1 MNFKYV
7 IVLFILVLV
16 SSVSFVSATDSSFSE
31 IDNAN
36 FKSNQSLYEDLEV
49 QDTNKIENNFDL
61 KKVNSDFI
69 EDTSNITEE
78 YSINIKNITI
88 GNGTNNTNIFKTV
101 IKGDD
106 ISIINS
112 NNLPITIKTYT
123 TTIYQTEQLN
133 LYLLT
138 SSGRVILN
146 NQPITITLN
155 GVSYTKYF
163 DENGIASININLLA
177 RSTPYSVNCYF
188 SGYGNFLSSSLSF
201 NMKVIQKS
209 VNLYYLT
216 NVVNKGVSDEG
227 FRVKL
232 IDQFKVPVGNKV
244 VKIKINGVTY
254 SKNSNNRGIANLNI
268 NLNPGIYSVDY
279 WYDNEEKG
287 YSSLAKQTVSL
298 TVKNDGNNLIKTT
311 ISRLNYTIQESGEIS
326 IKLSDVNGN
335 PISNKN
341 IKLFL
346 DNYNLISSTTNNEGI
361 AYFNLF
367 GTSFLNTVITFVFE
381 GDSVYRAT
389 GVADT
394 YIGIEKSTS
403 NKYSSSDSN
412 GGSNIPLSYY
422 KTYYN
427 VYDNYTSAYI
437 QKLASTLTASCNDD
451 LEKTMAIHHYVYMI
465 NYENYGNHKY
475 GGKESLLRYAG
486 NCLDKTSAF
495 VTLLRA
501 VNIPVRYVLGDNFP
515 SSTEG
520 HAWAQVCFDNTWVVS
535 EVTNTLLFGD
545 WEHGASYS
553 NKQYGVIVS

>member
-78 YSINIKNITI
+78 YNINIKNITI

-106 ISIINS
+106 ISITNS

-254 SKNSNNRGIANLNI
+254 SKNSNSQGIANLNI

-412 GGSNIPLSYY
+412 GGSNIPLYYY

-437 QKLASTLTASCNDD
+437 QKLVSTLTASCNDD

-520 HAWAQVCFDNTWVVS
+520 HAWAQVCFDNTWIVS